1 MTPKPVEQVPAT
13 NWHTWVQSNQATV
26 LDVREP
32 AEWTLG
38 TLPDAE
44 LIPLGSLPLQA
55 ATLDR
60 SKPLLLVCRSG
71 NRSNMAASFL
81 AKAGFRTANLAG
93 GMLALGPA

>member
-1 MTPKPVEQVPAT
+1 M
-13 NWHTWVQSNQATV
+13 
-26 LDVREP
+26 
-32 AEWTLG
+32 EWTLG

-44 LIPLGSLPLQA
+44 LISLGNLPVKLA
-55 ATLDR
+55 AMDR

-81 AKAGFRTANLAG
+81 AKAGFRTANLSG